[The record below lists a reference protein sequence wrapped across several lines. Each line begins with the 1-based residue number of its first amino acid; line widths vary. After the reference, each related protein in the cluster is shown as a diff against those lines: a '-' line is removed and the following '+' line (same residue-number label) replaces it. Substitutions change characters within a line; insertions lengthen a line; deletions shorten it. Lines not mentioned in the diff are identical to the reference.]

1 LHLTCPSE
9 AVVTASLKLT
19 EQKPPPAAAAAARH
33 RLKGEI
39 TGALSSWITYIFL
52 EIGVGCTWMRCNFA
66 ARIVPFSHDP
76 AVRAADVAVAFWIL
90 QVVSYTW
97 PGWLARESAQASGV
111 KFLGCRRSG
120 HR

>member
-1 LHLTCPSE
+1 MASLLGTPVRVRVAARAEAEHRRGLIATVGSQKGPLHLTCPSE

-52 EIGVGCTWMRCNFA
+52 EIGVGRTWMRCNFA
-66 ARIVPFSHDP
+66 ARIVPF
-76 AVRAADVAVAFWIL
+76 F
-90 QVVSYTW
+90 T
-97 PGWLARESAQASGV
+97 
-111 KFLGCRRSG
+111 
-120 HR
+120 